1 MILGIDMTWE
11 EIKQDLANVPDDAEV
26 QFRLVDEHEI
36 REGEYTGGCIEHG
49 KKPLVRIDI
58 KAK

>member
-1 MILGIDMTWE
+1 MTWE